1 MKEIMHVSQSEQ
13 QPQRPVLHLSDM
25 LAGDRSVSLRAR
37 VGEE

>member
-1 MKEIMHVSQSEQ
+1 MQVSQSEKQ
-13 QPQRPVLHLSDM
+13 SQRLVLHLSDM